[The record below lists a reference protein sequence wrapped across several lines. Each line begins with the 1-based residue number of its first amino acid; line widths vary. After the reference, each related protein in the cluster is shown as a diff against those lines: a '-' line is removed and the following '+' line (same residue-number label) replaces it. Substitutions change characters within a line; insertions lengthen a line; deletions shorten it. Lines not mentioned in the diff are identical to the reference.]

1 MVLGDFNEI
10 TRLDEQVGQVDK
22 NAAQMSSFRE
32 ALLDCDLLDLGF
44 SGPVCTWSNN
54 RGHTALVRARL
65 DRAVASAEWMSLFPM
80 ATFSHLA
87 VACSDHMGL
96 LLNTNGNSGEQRVDR
111 RRKKLFRFEKAWIRE
126 AGCEEVIAGAWNV
139 VPIGTSMYRV
149 AEKIKQCRM
158 NLIQWSQAH
167 VRITPRLIE

>member
-1 MVLGDFNEI
+1 
-10 TRLDEQVGQVDK
+10 
-22 NAAQMSSFRE
+22 
-32 ALLDCDLLDLGF
+32 
-44 SGPVCTWSNN
+44 
-54 RGHTALVRARL
+54 
-65 DRAVASAEWMSLFPM
+65 M
-80 ATFSHLA
+80 ATVSHLA

-111 RRKKLFRFEKAWIRE
+111 RRKKLFRFEKAWIHE

-139 VPIGTSMYRV
+139 IPIGTAMYRV

-167 VRITPRLIE
+167 VRVTPRLIE